1 MTERLQVNPLNL
13 TSLRDEVY
21 DLLRRRILNRNYLPG
36 YRFDL
41 STLETQLGISR
52 TPLKEAMQRL
62 ERDGL
67 VEIRPRRGTFVT
79 RLDPSDVAEGFDVRQ
94 ILECAAAKIVAQKV
108 TDEEIAKFQAIHD
121 EMTMLL
127 ESDDYQAI
135 VQDYIELDSQLHHY
149 LVELTQNK
157 RLQAV
162 YQHIDTH
169 LQIARVRQKFSSSDS
184 SQTQKEHEAMIVAL
198 KKRDAEAFCA
208 AVETHISLSKDRTLM
223 VLDDDK

>member
-1 MTERLQVNPLNL
+1 MTESSLVNQLNL

-21 DLLRRRILNRNYLPG
+21 DLLRRRILNHNYLPG
-36 YRFDL
+36 FRFDL

-94 ILECAAAKIVAQKV
+94 ILECAAAKIVAQKA
-108 TDEEIAKFQAIHD
+108 TDEEIAKFQALHD
-121 EMTMLL
+121 EMTLLL

-135 VQDYIELDSQLHHY
+135 VQDYIELDSRLHHY
-149 LVELTQNK
+149 LIELTQNK

-169 LQIARVRQKFSSSDS
+169 LQIVRVRQKFNSSDS
-184 SQTQKEHEAMIVAL
+184 GQTQKEHEAMITAL
-198 KKRDAEAFCA
+198 KNRDADAFCT
-208 AVETHISLSKDRTLM
+208 AVQTHISLSKARTLL
-223 VLDDDK
+223 VLNDGE

>member
-1 MTERLQVNPLNL
+1 MAESSLVNQLNL

-21 DLLRRRILNRNYLPG
+21 DLLRRRILNNNYLPG

-79 RLDPSDVAEGFDVRQ
+79 RLDPSDVAEGFDVRH
-94 ILECAAAKIVAQKV
+94 ILECAAAKIVAQKA

-121 EMTMLL
+121 EMNALL
-127 ESDDYQAI
+127 ENGDYQTI
-135 VQDYIELDSQLHHY
+135 VQDYIELDSRLHHY

-162 YQHIDTH
+162 YQHVDTH
-169 LQIARVRQKFSSSDS
+169 LQIVRVRQKFSTPDS
-184 SQTQKEHEAMIVAL
+184 RQTQKEHEAMIVAL
-198 KKRDAEAFCA
+198 KNRDAEAFCA
-208 AVETHISLSKDRTLM
+208 AVGAHISLSKARTLM
-223 VLDDDK
+223 VLDDDR